1 MAENVSIKDQLQKLV
16 QLQQLDTKI
25 FDLEKQK
32 KEIPE
37 ESAKLEQLFLS
48 KKQHAEDIKKE
59 IDTLLLKR
67 KEKELGLATKEE
79 ASKKF
84 QNQLYSLKSNKEYTA
99 MLKEIEGIRADKSV
113 IEDELLQI
121 FDLVDTKK
129 DEFNKEQ
136 ERLKLEEQKLSKDK
150 EAVNIRLKEID
161 QELATL
167 ANKRKQIIDLVDSKI
182 LAAYEKI
189 LQNRAGIAIASVKN
203 ETCQGCFMNV
213 TPQDINE
220 IKMYDRIIFCQM
232 CARILYLEEE
242 LGV

>member
-1 MAENVSIKDQLQKLV
+1 MSIKDQLQKLV